1 MSVLFGSFVW
11 KNQPMTTSGTDSA
24 CMASFNTESY
34 ILALTNAP
42 QTDLDSLS
50 GSEIIIKQFKEDH
63 KHVKNLNKRTDNAG
77 NFSSHATPEVEKMT
91 CDRVSLWQEA
101 MPIVNFVFHR

>member
-1 MSVLFGSFVW
+1 M
-11 KNQPMTTSGTDSA
+11 P
-24 CMASFNTESY
+24 SFNTESY
-34 ILALTNAP
+34 ILALTNAS

-63 KHVKNLNKRTDNAG
+63 KHTKQLHKRTDNAG
-77 NFSSHATPEVEKMT
+77 NFSSRATPEVEKMIY
-91 CDRVSLWQEA
+91 DRVSSWQEA